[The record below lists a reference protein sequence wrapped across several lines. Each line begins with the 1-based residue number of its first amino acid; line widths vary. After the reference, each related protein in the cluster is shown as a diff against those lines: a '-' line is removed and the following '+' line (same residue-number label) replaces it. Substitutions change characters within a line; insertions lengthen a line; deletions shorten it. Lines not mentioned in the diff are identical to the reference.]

1 MDHSALLIA
10 QLTDIF
16 RIGLLV
22 GLIYTAERTRAQTGI
37 VVPLLVGIVFIAI
50 IIATTM
56 PVAGVSIWQ
65 AIVSG
70 IVANAIITGVLWLI
84 WSAIKRRS

>member
-84 WSAIKRRS
+84 WSAIKRRG

>member
-1 MDHSALLIA
+1 MDHSALFIA
-10 QLTDIF
+10 QLTDLF
-16 RIGLLV
+16 RIGLLA

-37 VVPLLVGIVFIAI
+37 IVPLLIGIAFIAI

-56 PVAGVSIWQ
+56 PVAGVPALR

-70 IVANAIITGVLWLI
+70 VIANSIVTAVLWLI
-84 WSAIKRRS
+84 WSAVKRRG

>member
-1 MDHSALLIA
+1 MDHSTLLIA
-10 QLTDIF
+10 QLTDLF

-37 VVPLLVGIVFIAI
+37 IVPLLIGIAFIAI

-56 PVAGVSIWQ
+56 PVAGVPVLQ

-70 IVANAIITGVLWLI
+70 VVANSIITAVLWLI
-84 WSAIKRRS
+84 WMAIKKRG